1 MKRLSELV
9 LTTMEED
16 VATIIKELRNEQD
29 RTSGLVITPNHEYV
43 IQNSEVVT
51 KHGEQLQ
58 TNALGLIELI
68 TGVNSLIKECEP
80 MIKKHR
86 IWRFRNHQDMV
97 LISTLYCGD
106 GVIADNYGTTL
117 NDPTLGF
124 IKDFTT
130 IESDIPI
137 VLNSMLQWYSMLSML
152 KNGILPTDD
161 NNFDIVYDTDVIS
174 NRKQIT
180 EEIQKIIPHIA
191 KSLYFGDKENLLFD
205 MSYFESSYKEHI
217 SAKYPSFTDKK
228 KAGII
233 YDIYKLVTNN
243 EDIMRNLDKIA
254 EKMDSNKDSVF
265 DYSIF
270 RIEPDSIAKSVAPLS
285 ETLTKVDDDD
295 PSVIVSDVISFYNA
309 SNWKNVI
316 PKLDIIDKKI
326 ISKIPFVMDLF
337 L

>member
-1 MKRLSELV
+1 
-9 LTTMEED
+9 
-16 VATIIKELRNEQD
+16 
-29 RTSGLVITPNHEYV
+29 
-43 IQNSEVVT
+43 
-51 KHGEQLQ
+51 
-58 TNALGLIELI
+58 
-68 TGVNSLIKECEP
+68 
-80 MIKKHR
+80 
-86 IWRFRNHQDMV
+86 MV

-106 GVIADNYGTTL
+106 DVIVDNYGTTL

-191 KSLYFGDKENLLFD
+191 KRLYFDDKENLLFD

-265 DYSIF
+265 
-270 RIEPDSIAKSVAPLS
+270 
-285 ETLTKVDDDD
+285 
-295 PSVIVSDVISFYNA
+295 
-309 SNWKNVI
+309 
-316 PKLDIIDKKI
+316 
-326 ISKIPFVMDLF
+326 
-337 L
+337 

>member
-68 TGVNSLIKECEP
+68 TGVNNLIKECEP
-80 MIKKHR
+80 MIKKRR
-86 IWRFRNHQDMV
+86 IWRITNHQDMV
-97 LISTLYCGD
+97 LTSTLYCGD
-106 GVIADNYGTTL
+106 YAITDNYGTTL

-124 IKDFTT
+124 IKDLET
-130 IESDIPI
+130 IESDISV
-137 VLNSMLQWYSMLSML
+137 VLNAMLQWYIMLSML

-191 KSLYFGDKENLLFD
+191 KTLYFGDKENLLFD
-205 MSYFESSYKEHI
+205 TSYFESNYKEYI
-217 SAKYPSFTDKK
+217 SSKYPSFADKE
-228 KAGII
+228 KAGVI
-233 YDIYKLVTNN
+233 YNTYKLVIDN
-243 EDIMRNLDKIA
+243 EELMRDLDKIA
-254 EKMDSNKDSVF
+254 KKMDDNKNSIF
-265 DYSIF
+265 DYDNF
-270 RIEPDSIAKSVAPLS
+270 RIEPDSIAKSVAPLAES
-285 ETLTKVDDDD
+285 LTRTE
-295 PSVIVSDVISFYNA
+295 
-309 SNWKNVI
+309 
-316 PKLDIIDKKI
+316 
-326 ISKIPFVMDLF
+326 
-337 L
+337 